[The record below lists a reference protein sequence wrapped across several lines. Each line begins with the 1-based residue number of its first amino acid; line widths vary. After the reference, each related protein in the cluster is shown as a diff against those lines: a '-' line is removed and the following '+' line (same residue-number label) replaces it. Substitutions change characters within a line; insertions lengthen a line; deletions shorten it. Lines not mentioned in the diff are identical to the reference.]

1 MTPKLAALIDCCR
14 ETKKSQFKIKESRFK
29 NEIRKKEI
37 TQNEFQTI
45 QKKKRKI
52 GWTRYKLV
60 MLEKKGRWTENGWQI
75 TGIIYSPWR
84 SAETWNSACT
94 GFMRSISYR
103 RNRLVNRKTAIV
115 VKMTLHVGTRSEL
128 RKLFVRRC
136 GLSCDT
142 HGRVTIRPRVI
153 R

>member
-60 MLEKKGRWTENGWQI
+60 MLEKKGRWTENG
-75 TGIIYSPWR
+75 
-84 SAETWNSACT
+84 
-94 GFMRSISYR
+94 
-103 RNRLVNRKTAIV
+103 
-115 VKMTLHVGTRSEL
+115 
-128 RKLFVRRC
+128 
-136 GLSCDT
+136 
-142 HGRVTIRPRVI
+142 
-153 R
+153 